1 MKLTQDIKFRLQ
13 LRLSERYIYATATI
27 DGKHYS
33 INTQQAE
40 NRMIVLTSD
49 FEIDEPNNA
58 LISL

>member
-1 MKLTQDIKFRLQ
+1 MKLVQDIKFL
-13 LRLSERYIYATATI
+13 LPLSLSGSYIYATATV